1 MQPPNEPRL
10 EAHQTQEQAL
20 KRLEKYKNLNVLERF
35 AMFMGMAQVL
45 EVGLKHLLGR
55 RYKYDLENMETWT
68 LGRATRELKECR
80 LRPDFIALLE
90 SVVEYR
96 NHIAHELLVNDAMLK
111 CILGGDSGRLELR
124 QLEKGIYE
132 LEQVVFLHDWCEEH
146 NAWG

>member
-1 MQPPNEPRL
+1 MNEPRL
-10 EAHQTQEQAL
+10 EAYEIQEHVL
-20 KRLEKYKNLNVLERF
+20 KRLKKYKNLNVLEQF

-45 EVGLKHLLGR
+45 EVGLKTLLSR
-55 RYKYDLENMETWT
+55 RYKYDLEKMKTWT
-68 LGRATRELKECR
+68 LGRTTRELKECG

-124 QLEKGIYE
+124 QMEKGVYE